1 MEILLKIDLSEIRKD
16 KTQIIFLW
24 QEERV
29 KPMHSSV
36 SMDGKL

>member
-1 MEILLKIDLSEIRKD
+1 MEILLHIKNVFK
-16 KTQIIFLW
+16 QILHFFW